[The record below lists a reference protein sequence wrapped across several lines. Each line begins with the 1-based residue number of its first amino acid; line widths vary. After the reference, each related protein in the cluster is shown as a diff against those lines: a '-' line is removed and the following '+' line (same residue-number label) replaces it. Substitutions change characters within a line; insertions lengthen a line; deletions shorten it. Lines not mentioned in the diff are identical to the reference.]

1 MADAAPVVLEN
12 PIILNLTE
20 SYGPILV
27 GCILSCVVWGISCM
41 QMFMYY
47 LNYDSDHL
55 GLKLFVAFVWAVDTA
70 NEMLLLASMWPVLIL
85 KWGSIAELSVSQ
97 PTLVHHGWVSG
108 IVAFAVQMFFLYRIY
123 KFSGNRFLLPLL
135 LVPLSLWQIIGTI
148 PFDIWVFQ
156 DSSLAALSAP
166 RMIAFET
173 ALRATSAFVDIMIAV
188 AMLYLLV
195 QNRRSEFSSSKKMIF
210 RLIIMT
216 INTGLWT
223 AVVALV
229 DFSLVRGH
237 FVLAP
242 SISPLGDSDPDSS
255 ADCFSQIAAFPKGLQ
270 FCALE
275 FPLSSLY
282 VNTLLANLNARQFLR
297 RTDGD
302 YNSYGND
309 TGGGSMVLRSVA
321 TTRGTTTKHDSSM
334 AIRVDTSDI
343 INVDYSLDMAKGGP
357 HAV

>member
-27 GCILSCVVWGISCM
+27 GGILSCAVWGISCM

-70 NEMLLLASMWPVLIL
+70 NEILLLASMWPVLIL
-85 KWGSIAELSVSQ
+85 KWGSVAELSVSQ

-173 ALRATSAFVDIMIAV
+173 ALRATSAFVDIMIAA
-188 AMLYLLV
+188 AMLYLLI

-223 AVVALV
+223 AVVALI
-229 DFSLVRGH
+229 DFSL
-237 FVLAP
+237 
-242 SISPLGDSDPDSS
+242 
-255 ADCFSQIAAFPKGLQ
+255 IAAFPKGLQ
-270 FCALE
+270 FCAFE

-302 YNSYGND
+302 YNSYGNE

-321 TTRGTTTKHDSSM
+321 TTRGTTTKVHDSSM

-343 INVDYSLDMAKGGP
+343 INVDYSLDMSKGGP